1 MNLPDIATE
10 KFFAFSAIYCIL
22 SFRSRTSV
30 PDIIASQ
37 SVIVNAKYGVISE
50 KMPVISESSL
60 TPDHIGDLRPAAS
73 EMRGAE
79 RRAFIAEMTLKY
91 CNGNKRKA
99 EVVSGWG
106 RKTIG
111 AGPGEKHTGIICI
124 GAQSVRSG
132 RIRWEKKEPEACAE
146 LRRIAEARS
155 QQDPTFRSTAAY
167 TGLTAEAAL
176 KFLREKGSADEQL
189 PSGSS
194 MAAILNRMG
203 YRLRKAVKAE
213 PLKKIKQTDAV
224 FENIKEKDQQ
234 IKKKECETVKYG
246 L

>member
-60 TPDHIGDLRPAAS
+60 TPDHIGDLRLAAS
-73 EMRGAE
+73 KMRGAE

-99 EVVSGWG
+99 EVVFGWG

-111 AGPGEKHTGIICI
+111 AGLGEKHTGIICI

-146 LRRIAEARS
+146 LRRIAEAHS
-155 QQDPTFRSTAAY
+155 QQDPTFRSTVAY
-167 TGLTAEAAL
+167 TRLTAEAAL
-176 KFLREKGSADEQL
+176 KFLREKGFADEQL

-203 YRLRKAVKAE
+203 YRLRKVVKAK
-213 PLKKIKQTDAV
+213 PLKKIKQTDAI

>member
-1 MNLPDIATE
+1 MLLL
-10 KFFAFSAIYCIL
+10 SLLYSMLYYYCNFGSEL
-22 SFRSRTSV
+22 HY
-30 PDIIASQ
+30 PNIIASQ
-37 SVIVNAKYGVISE
+37 SSIVNTKYGDIILGKMTVISE
-50 KMPVISESSL
+50 SL
-60 TPDHIGDLRPAAS
+60 TPDHIGDLRLAAS
-73 EMRGAE
+73 EMHGAE

-99 EVVSGWG
+99 EVVFGWG

-111 AGPGEKHTGIICI
+111 AGLGERHTGIICI

-132 RIRWEKKEPEACAE
+132 RIRWEEKEPEACAE
-146 LRRIAEARS
+146 LCRIAEACS

-176 KFLREKGSADEQL
+176 NFLREKGFADEQL

-203 YRLRKAVKAE
+203 YRLRKAVKAK
-213 PLKKIKQTDAV
+213 PLKKIKQTDAI

-234 IKKKECETVKYG
+234 LKKKECETVKHG